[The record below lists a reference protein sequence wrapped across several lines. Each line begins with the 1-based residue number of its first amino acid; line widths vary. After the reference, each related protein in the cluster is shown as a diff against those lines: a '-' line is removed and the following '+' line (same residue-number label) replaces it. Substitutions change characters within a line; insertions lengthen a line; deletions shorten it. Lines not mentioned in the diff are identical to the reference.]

1 MPRVVI
7 NVPDLPP
14 QPYRFAIDREHIT
27 VGQAETNDII
37 INSPSISRNHCRIER
52 VEGGYIMRDLD
63 STNGIKQGELSLTV
77 LDLFNESEVL
87 IGDIPLVFQLSD
99 EETEII
105 NKEEF
110 TSQLQY
116 SLPKS
121 SYTPD
126 ENVEAPSHEPPVH
139 ELPSSSDQPTPQTN
153 TAPAVI
159 KNTDKAG
166 SISLGTLALAAL
178 ALFVGM
184 CIRHQKDTGEFLLTK
199 IVTNLLS

>member
-27 VGQAETNDII
+27 VGQAETNDIV

-87 IGDIPLVFQLSD
+87 IDDFRFFIAELENKRDI
-99 EETEII
+99 
-105 NKEEF
+105 
-110 TSQLQY
+110 
-116 SLPKS
+116 
-121 SYTPD
+121 
-126 ENVEAPSHEPPVH
+126 
-139 ELPSSSDQPTPQTN
+139 TN
-153 TAPAVI
+153 
-159 KNTDKAG
+159 
-166 SISLGTLALAAL
+166 
-178 ALFVGM
+178 
-184 CIRHQKDTGEFLLTK
+184 
-199 IVTNLLS
+199 